1 MPVVR
6 TSMAMC
12 PVGMLERYVALAK
25 IDLASELKLFRGII
39 NSKYGERL
47 RKSGGLSYTRLRELF
62 LVMIEAIGLNPKDF
76 GLHSLRAGGATA
88 AVNAGVPDRL
98 FKHHGRWKSKD
109 GYVKD
114 CLSSRLEVSKSLG
127 VLLYPHSSLFVT
139 LWCCCCCCIVRMHS
153 ILLTNIISQVVGA

>member
-6 TSMAMC
+6 ISTATC

-39 NSKYGERL
+39 NLKYGEHL
-47 RKSGGLSYTRLRELF
+47 RKSGGLSYTCLRELF
-62 LVMIEAIGLNPKDF
+62 LVMIKANPKDF

-88 AVNAGVPDRL
+88 TVNAGVPDRL
-98 FKHHGRWKSKD
+98 YKRYGRWKSELAKD

-114 CLSSRLEVSKSLG
+114 CLSSCLEVSKYLG
-127 VLLYPHSSLFVT
+127 V
-139 LWCCCCCCIVRMHS
+139 
-153 ILLTNIISQVVGA
+153 